1 MLICFKVQSYEIF
14 AIIWLFFQ
22 TNFASRNF
30 WPIFA
35 MNILATLLLTHQHQ
49 KMKKISLLLVALV
62 AVFCVSCSNDPKVEG
77 EFVKAVDEAIA
88 QFENAKT
95 MDDLTAFAQKIEE
108 ISNNEAFGNL
118 KETGAAKEAS
128 ERLEK
133 CVDGMDKKAEEIT
146 ANMLNSI
153 TGENAGEAEEPAEE
167 WKKTEHRMKRRT
179 DKVRLFFAI

>member
-1 MLICFKVQSYEIF
+1 
-14 AIIWLFFQ
+14 
-22 TNFASRNF
+22 
-30 WPIFA
+30 
-35 MNILATLLLTHQHQ
+35 
-49 KMKKISLLLVALV
+49 MKKISLLLVALV
-62 AVFCVSCSNDPKVEG
+62 AVFCVSCSNDPK

-153 TGENAGEAEEPAEE
+153 TGENAEEAEEPAEE
-167 WKKTEHRMKRRT
+167 
-179 DKVRLFFAI
+179 

>member
-1 MLICFKVQSYEIF
+1 
-14 AIIWLFFQ
+14 
-22 TNFASRNF
+22 
-30 WPIFA
+30 

-62 AVFCVSCSNDPKVEG
+62 AVFCVSCSHDPKVEG

-95 MDDLTAFAQKIEE
+95 MDDLTSFAQKIEE

-153 TGENAGEAEEPAEE
+153 TGENAEEAEEPAEE
-167 WKKTEHRMKRRT
+167 
-179 DKVRLFFAI
+179 

>member
-1 MLICFKVQSYEIF
+1 
-14 AIIWLFFQ
+14 
-22 TNFASRNF
+22 
-30 WPIFA
+30 
-35 MNILATLLLTHQHQ
+35 
-49 KMKKISLLLVALV
+49 MKKISLLLVALV
-62 AVFCVSCSNDPKVEG
+62 VVFCVSCSNDPKVEG

-153 TGENAGEAEEPAEE
+153 TGEDAEETEDADEAEEPAEE
-167 WKKTEHRMKRRT
+167 
-179 DKVRLFFAI
+179 

>member
-1 MLICFKVQSYEIF
+1 
-14 AIIWLFFQ
+14 
-22 TNFASRNF
+22 
-30 WPIFA
+30 
-35 MNILATLLLTHQHQ
+35 
-49 KMKKISLLLVALV
+49 MKKISLLLVALV

-153 TGENAGEAEEPAEE
+153 TGENAEEAEEPAEE

>member
-1 MLICFKVQSYEIF
+1 
-14 AIIWLFFQ
+14 
-22 TNFASRNF
+22 
-30 WPIFA
+30 

-153 TGENAGEAEEPAEE
+153 TGEDAEETEDADEAEEPAEE
-167 WKKTEHRMKRRT
+167 
-179 DKVRLFFAI
+179 

>member
-1 MLICFKVQSYEIF
+1 
-14 AIIWLFFQ
+14 
-22 TNFASRNF
+22 
-30 WPIFA
+30 

-49 KMKKISLLLVALV
+49 KMKKISLLFVALV

-88 QFENAKT
+88 QFEKAKT

-153 TGENAGEAEEPAEE
+153 TGENAEEAEEPAEE
-167 WKKTEHRMKRRT
+167 
-179 DKVRLFFAI
+179 